1 MRVRYCS
8 SGPILAETTH
18 RFIALDSLRGIAAI
32 GVLLHHLPANNG
44 LATLPLAQMGS
55 LFVDFF
61 FVLSGFVIA
70 CSYGD
75 KLAGGFP
82 LRRFAVLR
90 LGRILPVHL
99 VMITLFAAMEVAAW
113 IIGSGG
119 LSLRA
124 PFTGTHSPAH
134 LFTATF
140 LLDGYVP
147 HRQNSFNGVS
157 WSISV
162 ELFLYALA
170 ALAYRGRGGV
180 WLLGACGLAAL
191 VLHSQWV
198 SWPVLT
204 TDLQRGLT
212 GFAAGA
218 LCWEGFRRRRGTG
231 LAGASALEAL
241 SLAALFLF
249 VWFSA
254 QIGHPEWIFLPA
266 VAVVWTFAHQAGA
279 ISRLLG
285 THWPMWLGGISY
297 SLYMTH
303 VMVLGRAAD
312 AVLIAARLTGKHLAS
327 YGYVGEIPIK
337 SIELPLLPALVV
349 QLAIIA
355 AALAVAH
362 WCWRLIEEPARQW
375 SRRYAATL

>member
-1 MRVRYCS
+1 MRARCCS
-8 SGPILAETTH
+8 SGPILAEAKH
-18 RFIALDSLRGIAAI
+18 RFTALDSLRGIAAI

-75 KLAGGFP
+75 KLAGTFP

-99 VMITLFAAMEVAAW
+99 VMIGLFALMEVAAW
-113 IIGSGG
+113 VIGSGG

-124 PFTGTHSPAH
+124 PFAGTHSPAH
-134 LFTATF
+134 LFSAVF
-140 LLDGYVP
+140 LLDGYIP

-170 ALAYRGRGGV
+170 ALAYRSGGRV
-180 WLLGACGLAAL
+180 WLLAACGLGAL
-191 VLHSQWV
+191 VLHSQWIT
-198 SWPVLT
+198 WPVLT

-218 LCWEGFRRRRGTG
+218 LCWELFRRREG
-231 LAGASALEAL
+231 SALPAATLLECL
-241 SLAALFLF
+241 SLTALFLF

-254 QIGHPEWIFLPA
+254 QIGHPEWIFVPA
-266 VAVVWTFAHQAGA
+266 LAVVWTFAYQAGA
-279 ISRLLG
+279 VSRLLVMR
-285 THWPMWLGGISY
+285 WPVWLGAISY

-312 AVLIAARLTGKHLAS
+312 MVLIASRLTGQRLAS

-349 QLAIIA
+349 QLGIIG
-355 AALAVAH
+355 AALVVAH

-375 SRRYAATL
+375 SRRYASTL

>member
-1 MRVRYCS
+1 MV
-8 SGPILAETTH
+8 GADLADAKH
-18 RFIALDSLRGIAAI
+18 RFTALDSLRGVAAI
-32 GVLLHHLPANNG
+32 GVLLHHLPASNG
-44 LATLPLAQMGS
+44 LATLPLARMGS

-75 KLAGGFP
+75 KLAAGFS
-82 LRRFAVLR
+82 LKRFSVLR

-99 VMITLFAAMEVAAW
+99 VMITAFAAMEVAAW
-113 IIGSGG
+113 TFGAGG
-119 LSLRA
+119 FSLRA

-134 LFTATF
+134 LFSATF

-147 HRQNSFNGVS
+147 HRQNSFNGVT

-170 ALAYRGRGGV
+170 ALAYRGGGKV
-180 WLLGACGLAAL
+180 WLLAACGLGAL
-191 VLHSQWV
+191 VLHAQWI
-198 SWPVLT
+198 SLPVLT

-218 LCWEGFRRRRGTG
+218 FCWELFRRQQDKKLPAAT
-231 LAGASALEAL
+231 LLEAL

-254 QIGHPEWIFLPA
+254 SIAHPELIFVPA
-266 VAVVWTFAHQAGA
+266 AAVVLVFARQGGA
-279 ISRLLG
+279 LSRVLG
-285 THWPMWLGGISY
+285 TRWPAWLGAISY

-303 VMVLGRAAD
+303 MMVLGRAAD
-312 AVLIAARLTGKHLAS
+312 LVLLASRLTGRNLAS
-327 YGYVGEIPIK
+327 YGMVEGIPIK
-337 SIELPLLPALVV
+337 SIDLPLLPALAV
-349 QLAIIA
+349 QFAIIA
-355 AALAVAH
+355 AALVVAH

-375 SRRYAATL
+375 SRHYAATL